1 MSIAPLAWPAGSFAI
16 LPEKLLIQFSL
27 RVRPAYKPVELVV
40 GMTIL
45 NEAKTQHEFNNKRST
60 MQTMEIITR
69 RASHLCGFRLGADQR
84 TEMPARRCLRRGAA
98 RRCLH
103 GDVCTT
109 EPRHHGTMEPRN
121 HRTTESWNH
130 GTTEPQH
137 HGTTAPW
144 NHGTTAPRHHGTEPL
159 CPTLVALWL
168 GASGPQTNKQTDKR
182 TYLYL
187 SSSLCTKEDG
197 DLWFNKACRS
207 TAVSVARPI
216 TTNYHCTALWGSAS
230 ATNTRSDLGCF
241 L

>member
-45 NEAKTQHEFNNKRST
+45 NEAKTQHELNNKRST

-84 TEMPARRCLRRGAA
+84 TEMSARRCLRRGAA

-130 GTTEPQH
+130 GTTEPR
-137 HGTTAPW
+137 
-144 NHGTTAPRHHGTEPL
+144 NHSTTAPRHDGTLEPRHHSTTAPRNHGTEPL
-159 CPTLVALWL
+159 CPTPVALRL
-168 GASGPQTNKQTDKR
+168 GGRLGTILAPLEGM
-182 TYLYL
+182 
-187 SSSLCTKEDG
+187 SSAIS
-197 DLWFNKACRS
+197 S
-207 TAVSVARPI
+207 
-216 TTNYHCTALWGSAS
+216 H
-230 ATNTRSDLGCF
+230 
-241 L
+241 